1 MKNVVLISLLLF
13 ISTITFAQK
22 EITPTKNLDAY
33 VGTWVYASNDS
44 IFKITLKRGL
54 VEGQDV
60 IINSIMGGY
69 FLSVKGVPVEDYME
83 VDTTI
88 PWNYKNETRKF
99 HIIATNAATNLKYV
113 DPDQVGTWFFDARKK
128 HINGKGIQGGRILLL
143 APDTI
148 RWILNEKRGL
158 GIDDT
163 GEFTPIGFSVPE
175 DVIMIK
181 EK

>member
-13 ISTITFAQK
+13 IGTFTFAQK
-22 EITPTKNLDAY
+22 KITPTKNLDAY

-54 VEGQDV
+54 MGGKDV

-83 VDTTI
+83 VDTTT
-88 PWNYKNETRKF
+88 PWNFHNETRKF
-99 HIIATNAATNLKYV
+99 HIIASNAATNLDYV
-113 DPDQVGTWFFDARKK
+113 DPNVLGMRFFDQRKK
-128 HINGKGIQGGRILLL
+128 HINGKGIQGGLILLL

-163 GEFTPIGFSVPE
+163 GEFMPIGFSVPE
-175 DVIMIK
+175 DVLMIK